1 MIGRCE
7 SGVFSFHH
15 AWINIIGQSLY
26 SIQSSRAR
34 MLKLAKHYVSTHVVW
49 KPYLTRNFAIFNM
62 QPVILDQSNAN
73 PLRFMFRT
81 NCSLERTLKW
91 MLNNLFDLC
100 EGWMGLSSR
109 SKYGTG
115 VNIWMFQASSP
126 FGACSSQQATS
137 AKPGG
142 WCAIFCGHVGYW
154 QVRLSYKRTLDLRI
168 QRTDHRWKA
177 EKYRWSLNTF
187 EEVTCPTN
195 IQQLYLFDRNPF
207 FPTAS
212 ILMFWNAQLK
222 VDSASF
228 ENCCSI
234 PSSEKSILLSNLPE
248 PCEVGWWDMLESYP
262 TSSCSVSQQMSVPLC
277 ILLYYIIYSYSTF
290 IILHPMLAT
299 HSWPK

>member
-1 MIGRCE
+1 MC
-7 SGVFSFHH
+7 
-15 AWINIIGQSLY
+15 QP
-26 SIQSSRAR
+26 
-34 MLKLAKHYVSTHVVW
+34 MLFGSPT
-49 KPYLTRNFAIFNM
+49 LTRNFAIFNM

-73 PLRFMFRT
+73 PLRFMFHT

-91 MLNNLFDLC
+91 MLNDLFDLC

-109 SKYGTG
+109 STDGTG
-115 VNIWMFQASSP
+115 VKIWMFQASSP

-137 AKPGG
+137 AKPGA

-154 QVRLSYKRTLDLRI
+154 QARLSYKRTLDLRI

-212 ILMFWNAQLK
+212 ILMFWNAATKSGPSLVRKLLQYSIIREEHPPEQLARALRGGLMGYAGK
-222 VDSASF
+222 
-228 ENCCSI
+228 
-234 PSSEKSILLSNLPE
+234 LP
-248 PCEVGWWDMLESYP
+248 D
-262 TSSCSVSQQMSVPLC
+262 
-277 ILLYYIIYSYSTF
+277 
-290 IILHPMLAT
+290 
-299 HSWPK
+299 